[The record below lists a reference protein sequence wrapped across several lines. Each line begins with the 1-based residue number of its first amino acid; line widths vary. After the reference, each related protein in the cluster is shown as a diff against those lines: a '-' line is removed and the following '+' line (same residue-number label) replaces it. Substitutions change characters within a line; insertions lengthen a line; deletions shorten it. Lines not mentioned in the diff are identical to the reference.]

1 MGKKNKKKKN
11 KGGGNK
17 KQQTKKL
24 DTTTD
29 NIAAKSK
36 NEVVVSDQPAKEGTD
51 ISVEEKINIDEV
63 KDVTTIE
70 EEESVVVDDTH
81 IIIKEDTVK
90 DTDNDNSTPPTTDE
104 GEVAVDEIKT
114 EPPLEESTTEDITT
128 DTSIDKDRKDVAQ
141 DEAGETK
148 EPVVE
153 VNVMDLHGDIDD
165 ANNKAESPV
174 IDKTVDSIDSNNK
187 EESSNNADEVNT
199 TTNTVAIDE
208 DTKKDDIVSDKEE
221 IVETVNTV
229 SSVKETD
236 KVKST
241 DTTLSNNIKTEEE
254 DTKAAEAEQADKE
267 KEESTNPEST
277 KEEEQEVAPTMPSPG
292 IANKNNKIL
301 TPYDSF
307 SDGDNSSNKNLR
319 TLSSIGTMEEVDLD
333 SSLTPSVA
341 TTINEPSAP
350 LVKAYN
356 GTLSGISPSTESSLS
371 FTFADSNES
380 EAFVFLTSSLR
391 ETLGDDAK
399 GVSNNTLSRYIRY
412 KPDVQRAAD
421 RFRARRSFRKENA
434 YVYDDKPLL
443 LSQDPKLTHLIQ
455 NGFVVAPEELHAKD
469 QSQVM
474 IIRGGKCDVGT
485 APHFCDSH
493 DASRAIFYTLQRM
506 MERNTLD
513 PLKGITIILDLSGYT
528 RKNLPGQLAKLLSKA
543 VGCFPIRIQ
552 SILVVSMPW
561 WYPAAG
567 NKKLFSPKMRS
578 RIHTLKSRAD
588 LHNYIE
594 KDRLLEEYGGILN
607 FDLQAWISSTV
618 LQEVESSDVV
628 A

>member
-1 MGKKNKKKKN
+1 MGKKNKKKKKN
-11 KGGGNK
+11 KGGGGGGNK

-29 NIAAKSK
+29 SIAVKS
-36 NEVVVSDQPAKEGTD
+36 NEVDKIVDQPTKEGVD
-51 ISVEEKINIDEV
+51 ISVEEKIIKDEI

-70 EEESVVVDDTH
+70 ENGSVVVDDN
-81 IIIKEDTVK
+81 IEDTVK
-90 DTDNDNSTPPTTDE
+90 DTDNDNIIPTSDE
-104 GEVAVDEIKT
+104 GGVVVT
-114 EPPLEESTTEDITT
+114 EPPLEESTEVVTT
-128 DTSIDKDRKDVAQ
+128 DISIDDARKDAVAQ
-141 DEAGETK
+141 DEVDETK

-153 VNVMDLHGDIDD
+153 VNCNIND
-165 ANNKAESPV
+165 ANNKSESPV
-174 IDKTVDSIDSNNK
+174 IEKTVDSIDSN
-187 EESSNNADEVNT
+187 EEELSINFDEADT
-199 TTNTVAIDE
+199 AANTVAIDK
-208 DTKKDDIVSDKEE
+208 DTKEKDADVLSDKDDIVSEKNDDVLSDKEE
-221 IVETVNTV
+221 IVETVNIV
-229 SSVKETD
+229 SSEKETGEA
-236 KVKST
+236 KST
-241 DTTLSNNIKTEEE
+241 DAVSSNNITTE
-254 DTKAAEAEQADKE
+254 DIKAPPKVAEAEQADE
-267 KEESTNPEST
+267 KEESTTTPENT
-277 KEEEQEVAPTMPSPG
+277 KEEVTPTSPQSMPSPG

-333 SSLTPSVA
+333 SSLTPSA
-341 TTINEPSAP
+341 TTTIEPAAP

-356 GTLSGISPSTESSLS
+356 GGLSGISPSTESSLS

-391 ETLGDDAK
+391 EILGDDAK
-399 GVSNNTLSRYIRY
+399 GVSDNTLSRYIRY

-421 RFRARRSFRKENA
+421 RFRARRSFRKENT

-455 NGFVVAPEELHAKD
+455 NGFVVAPEELVAKD
-469 QSQVM
+469 QSHVM
-474 IIRGGKCDVGT
+474 IIRGAKCDVGT

-493 DASRAIFYTLQRM
+493 DASRAIFYILQRM

-543 VGCFPIRIQ
+543 VGCFPLRIQ

-561 WYPAAG
+561 WYPSAG
-567 NKKLFSPKMRS
+567 
-578 RIHTLKSRAD
+578 
-588 LHNYIE
+588 
-594 KDRLLEEYGGILN
+594 
-607 FDLQAWISSTV
+607 
-618 LQEVESSDVV
+618 
-628 A
+628 

>member
-11 KGGGNK
+11 KGGGGGGGNK

-24 DTTTD
+24 DITTNDD
-29 NIAAKSK
+29 NANAVKSK
-36 NEVVVSDQPAKEGTD
+36 NEVVVSDQPIKEGTD
-51 ISVEEKINIDEV
+51 VSVGEKIIKDED
-63 KDVTTIE
+63 KDVTTIKE
-70 EEESVVVDDTH
+70 ENESVPVDDANK
-81 IIIKEDTVK
+81 IKEDTVE
-90 DTDNDNSTPPTTDE
+90 DTDDDNITPTSDE
-104 GEVAVDEIKT
+104 GEVAVT
-114 EPPLEESTTEDITT
+114 GSPLESTTEDTTT
-128 DTSIDKDRKDVAQ
+128 DISMDEERKDVAQ

-148 EPVVE
+148 ETVV
-153 VNVMDLHGDIDD
+153 VDF
-165 ANNKAESPV
+165 NKDELP
-174 IDKTVDSIDSNNK
+174 IIEKTIDSIDSNNN
-187 EESSNNADEVNT
+187 EESINNVGEVNT

-241 DTTLSNNIKTEEE
+241 DTALSNNIKTEEE

-292 IANKNNKIL
+292 ISNRDNKIL

-319 TLSSIGTMEEVDLD
+319 TLSSIGTMEEVDLG

-341 TTINEPSAP
+341 TTINE
-350 LVKAYN
+350 AYN

-391 ETLGDDAK
+391 EILGDDAK
-399 GVSNNTLSRYIRY
+399 GVSDNTLSRYIRY

-421 RFRARRSFRKENA
+421 RFRARRSFRKENT

-443 LSQDPKLTHLIQ
+443 LSQDPKLTHLIR

-469 QSQVM
+469 QSHVM
-474 IIRGGKCDVGT
+474 IIRGAKCDVGT

>member
-1 MGKKNKKKKN
+1 
-11 KGGGNK
+11 
-17 KQQTKKL
+17 
-24 DTTTD
+24 
-29 NIAAKSK
+29 
-36 NEVVVSDQPAKEGTD
+36 
-51 ISVEEKINIDEV
+51 VE
-63 KDVTTIE
+63 
-70 EEESVVVDDTH
+70 
-81 IIIKEDTVK
+81 
-90 DTDNDNSTPPTTDE
+90 DTDNDNIIPTSDE
-104 GEVAVDEIKT
+104 GEVVVT
-114 EPPLEESTTEDITT
+114 ELPLEESTKVITT
-128 DTSIDKDRKDVAQ
+128 DTSIDKDRKNAVAQ
-141 DEAGETK
+141 NDVDETK

-153 VNVMDLHGDIDD
+153 VNCDIDD
-165 ANNKAESPV
+165 ANNKDESPV
-174 IDKTVDSIDSNNK
+174 TEKAIDSVDSNYK
-187 EESSNNADEVNT
+187 EESSNDADKVDT
-199 TTNTVAIDE
+199 TTNTVAIDK
-208 DTKKDDIVSDKEE
+208 DTKENDASVLSDIDDIVSEKNADVLSDKEV
-221 IVETVNTV
+221 VETVSTV
-229 SSVKETD
+229 SSEKETG

-241 DTTLSNNIKTEEE
+241 DAVSSNNITTE
-254 DTKAAEAEQADKE
+254 DIKAPPKVAEAEQVDE
-267 KEESTNPEST
+267 KEESTTTPENT
-277 KEEEQEVAPTMPSPG
+277 KEEVTPTSPQMPSPG
-292 IANKNNKIL
+292 MANKDNKIL

-307 SDGDNSSNKNLR
+307 SDGDNSNNKNLR

-333 SSLTPSVA
+333 SSLTPSGA
-341 TTINEPSAP
+341 TTTTEPSAP
-350 LVKAYN
+350 LVKAFN
-356 GTLSGISPSTESSLS
+356 GTLSGISPSTESSIS

-399 GVSNNTLSRYIRY
+399 GVSDNTLSRYLRY
-412 KPDVQRAAD
+412 KPDVKRAAD
-421 RFRARRSFRKENA
+421 RFRARRLFRKENT

-469 QSQVM
+469 QSHVM
-474 IIRGGKCDVGT
+474 IIRGAKCDVGT

-493 DASRAIFYTLQRM
+493 DASRATFYILQKM

-528 RKNLPGQLAKLLSKA
+528 RKNLPSQLAKLLSKA

-552 SILVVSMPW
+552 SILVISMPW
-561 WYPAAG
+561 WYPSAG

-588 LHNYIE
+588 LHDYIE

-618 LQEVESSDVV
+618 LQEVESNDVV